1 MLSRRIAVSCGRVSL
16 GGQLALALMFCVSAV
31 FAAPVGTGEEAGPEV
46 PWTERRTALQ
56 VENIE
61 IADLL
66 RQIASANGLSV
77 QIDERIKGTISGRFS
92 ASPQS
97 VFNRLSRKHGFQ
109 WFFDGNSLVVSP
121 AGDVKTEMI
130 RLSAEAMNQLKATM
144 RQLRIYDP
152 RFPIREDRENR
163 LTIFSG
169 PSRYVDMLLGVAR
182 GLQDSVD
189 QRAPTEVLVYPLK
202 YAWAED
208 RTAGGGGGS
217 VVVPGVVSVLKG
229 IYRQNDERSSITAS
243 ASLGRP
249 RARRSLST
257 GVDRGSQYSISDRG
271 GADDGQTVSVRQT
284 VSQMLQAA
292 GASPNS
298 PTAHTLPVIVADA
311 RRNAVIVRDL
321 AERLP
326 KHRALL
332 QELDTRAPL
341 VEIEA
346 QIIDVRTDELES
358 LGLDWRL
365 AGRRADVQI
374 GSGGPPL
381 GFSATLAGPSTMPTL
396 PTGGQFT
403 IIAGNAAAFL
413 MARIGALEGSGK
425 ARTVATPRVTT
436 MDNVPSVMSTK
447 ESFYV
452 RVPGAYASDL
462 FEVSSGVSL
471 SVLPFVVQESESVS
485 VRLAINISDG
495 SVDPSTQVDNIPT
508 TQQSEIS
515 AEAIVRDGA
524 SLLIAGYARE
534 EESSSHNGVPVL
546 SRLPGLGALFQHRNS
561 RGVRQ
566 ERLFLVTP
574 RIVQP

>member
-1 MLSRRIAVSCGRVSL
+1 MVVL
-16 GGQLALALMFCVSAV
+16 LMFWAAAAW
-31 FAAPVGTGEEAGPEV
+31 AAPADTSVDAGPEV
-46 PWTERRTALQ
+46 PWVERRTTVQ

-61 IADLL
+61 VAELL
-66 RQIASANGLSV
+66 RQIASANSLSI
-77 QIDERIKGTISGRFS
+77 QIDERIKGTISGRFA
-92 ASPQS
+92 ASPQG
-97 VFNRLSRKHGFQ
+97 VLNRLARKHGFL
-109 WFFDGNSLVVSP
+109 WFYDGHSLVVSP
-121 AGDVKTEMI
+121 AGDVKTEML
-130 RLSAEAMNQLKATM
+130 RLSGEAMNELKTTM

-152 RFPIREDRENR
+152 RFPIRQDRENR
-163 LTIFSG
+163 LTVFSG
-169 PSRYVDMLLGVAR
+169 PSRYVDMVLGVAR
-182 GLQDSVD
+182 GLQDSVE

-202 YAWAED
+202 YAWADD
-208 RTAGGGGGS
+208 RTAGGGTGS

-249 RARRSLST
+249 RARRALT
-257 GVDRGSQYSISDRG
+257 PGADRASQYNLSDRAG
-271 GADDGQTVSVRQT
+271 TGSDDSQAMTVRQT
-284 VSQMLQAA
+284 VNQVLQAA
-292 GASPNS
+292 GGSPYAPSAN
-298 PTAHTLPVIVADA
+298 TLPVIVADA

-346 QIIDVRTDELES
+346 QIIDVRTDELEN

-365 AGRRADVQI
+365 AGRRVDAQA

-381 GFSATLAGPSTMPTL
+381 GYSATLAGPSPLPTL

-413 MARIGALEGSGK
+413 MSRIGALEGSGK

-436 MDNVPSVMSTK
+436 MDNVPSVMSTR

-471 SVLPFVVQESESVS
+471 SVLPFVVQESDGVS

-495 SVDPSTQVDNIPT
+495 SVDPATRVDSIPI

-534 EESSSHNGVPVL
+534 EEASSQNGVPVL
-546 SRLPGLGALFQHRNS
+546 SSIPGLGALFRHRNS
-561 RGVRQ
+561 NSVRQ

>member
-1 MLSRRIAVSCGRVSL
+1 
-16 GGQLALALMFCVSAV
+16 
-31 FAAPVGTGEEAGPEV
+31 
-46 PWTERRTALQ
+46 
-56 VENIE
+56 
-61 IADLL
+61 
-66 RQIASANGLSV
+66 
-77 QIDERIKGTISGRFS
+77 
-92 ASPQS
+92 
-97 VFNRLSRKHGFQ
+97 
-109 WFFDGNSLVVSP
+109 
-121 AGDVKTEMI
+121 
-130 RLSAEAMNQLKATM
+130 
-144 RQLRIYDP
+144 
-152 RFPIREDRENR
+152 
-163 LTIFSG
+163 
-169 PSRYVDMLLGVAR
+169 
-182 GLQDSVD
+182 
-189 QRAPTEVLVYPLK
+189 
-202 YAWAED
+202 
-208 RTAGGGGGS
+208 
-217 VVVPGVVSVLKG
+217 
-229 IYRQNDERSSITAS
+229 
-243 ASLGRP
+243 
-249 RARRSLST
+249 
-257 GVDRGSQYSISDRG
+257 
-271 GADDGQTVSVRQT
+271 
-284 VSQMLQAA
+284 
-292 GASPNS
+292 
-298 PTAHTLPVIVADA
+298 
-311 RRNAVIVRDL
+311 
-321 AERLP
+321 
-326 KHRALL
+326 
-332 QELDTRAPL
+332 
-341 VEIEA
+341 
-346 QIIDVRTDELES
+346 
-358 LGLDWRL
+358 
-365 AGRRADVQI
+365 
-374 GSGGPPL
+374 
-381 GFSATLAGPSTMPTL
+381 MPTL

-524 SLLIAGYARE
+524 SLYARE